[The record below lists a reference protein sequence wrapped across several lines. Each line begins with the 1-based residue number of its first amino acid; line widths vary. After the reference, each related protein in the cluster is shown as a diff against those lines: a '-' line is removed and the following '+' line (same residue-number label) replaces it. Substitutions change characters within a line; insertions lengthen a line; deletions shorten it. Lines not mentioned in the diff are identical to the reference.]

1 MVKVFVRKVTVNRED
16 WQEEFDRG
24 MGEWNKWVT
33 SESARASVARRKA
46 QTSDELEKAFFFGVL
61 TGAKRAGVEF
71 PAPKNW
77 RGQPTGMMQRE
88 EVARAM
94 PEGWTPRMVR
104 GV

>member
-1 MVKVFVRKVTVNRED
+1 MSKVFFRKVTVNRDD

-24 MGEWNKWVT
+24 MREWNKWVT
-33 SESARASVARRKA
+33 SESARANVARRKA

-71 PAPKNW
+71 PSPKNW
-77 RGQPTGMMQRE
+77 KGQPTGMTQRKE
-88 EVARAM
+88 NPLVV

-104 GV
+104 RV